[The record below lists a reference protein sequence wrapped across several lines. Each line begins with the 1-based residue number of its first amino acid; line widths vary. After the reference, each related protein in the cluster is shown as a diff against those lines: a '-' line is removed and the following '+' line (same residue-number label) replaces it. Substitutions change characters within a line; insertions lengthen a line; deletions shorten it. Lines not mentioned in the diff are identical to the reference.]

1 MLLNYFI
8 LPQILYLFLGT
19 EFIKWLRGLWRKER
33 ERGRRSEEAVVPL
46 QKIDREAIFFF

>member
-1 MLLNYFI
+1 MVKGI
-8 LPQILYLFLGT
+8 M
-19 EFIKWLRGLWRKER
+19 EERER